1 MQGDHDAREVS
12 SFLSQSSAPISLKYP
27 HSLHKSAVLHCLLT
41 LTWCWL
47 ERCEHVFLCPCC
59 HRLSIGSW
67 CRHTSGKSTSGQ
79 RQQWSANLLPSLWGW
94 GRGCLGHSSQFS
106 KLSPRKVDR
115 PRDSLPCKKQQGA
128 ESLLWKGAA
137 IPQLGMGDG
146 PILWRE
152 EAKALTCM
160 KYHRGCVVTSLW
172 VCSLV
177 QMCETEIMGGLRIN
191 SALASGG

>member
-79 RQQWSANLLPSLWGW
+79 RQQWWANLLPSSWGW

-115 PRDSLPCKKQQGA
+115 PRDSLP
-128 ESLLWKGAA
+128 
-137 IPQLGMGDG
+137 
-146 PILWRE
+146 
-152 EAKALTCM
+152 CM